1 MKIRSLTVRKKLD
14 IFVQITKY
22 ACDQNE
28 SDMQLAHH
36 QCRENHRDNGKL
48 KVISHFGM
56 SKIDDMTMNKV
67 F

>member
-14 IFVQITKY
+14 IFVQKIKY

-28 SDMQLAHH
+28 SDMQLVHY
-36 QCRENHRDNGKL
+36 QCRENHRDSGKL
-48 KVISHFGM
+48 KVISHFAM